1 VIDVAANVVAR
12 TAGATRMEILQILD
26 WNDHLAPMERSS
38 VNSSLSLGALFAP
51 LSAPKLGSDA
61 TLVQLLFRAD

>member
-26 WNDHLAPMERSS
+26 SNDHLAPKELSS
-38 VNSSLSLGALFAP
+38 VNSS
-51 LSAPKLGSDA
+51 
-61 TLVQLLFRAD
+61 FRNIERVVAISET